1 MTHSTETI
9 STLPQKTKKKRDTTP
24 LAPQKNHNPPAAHS
38 YDSCDVGTF
47 PNQTDK
53 DQSGPAAALHSDASK
68 AKYNFDLSWLSGQK
82 LSCVRPLERS

>member
-1 MTHSTETI
+1 MTPLNRNDINPSTKN
-9 STLPQKTKKKRDTTP
+9 QKKTTTP
-24 LAPQKNHNPPAAHS
+24 PHRKKTTTQPHPHS

-82 LSCVRPLERS
+82 LSCVGPLERS